1 VPRVNRRKKPLGHG
15 AELTAAQELDLVIG
29 GPSAFPSEQARRE
42 AWRTHRDEV
51 RKLVVGLTHAEICF
65 EHGGFLPG
73 ERIIHAE
80 QRIRETPNVIC
91 GDLRV
96 TANGRELKSRR

>member
-1 VPRVNRRKKPLGHG
+1 MATAKRSRRH
-15 AELTAAQELDLVIG
+15 ARETRLTPAQELDLVIG
-29 GPSAFPSEQARRE
+29 GPSAFPNEQARRE
-42 AWRTHRDEV
+42 AWRAHRDEV

-91 GDLRV
+91 GNSRV
-96 TANGRELKSRR
+96 TGERSEAEKP

>member
-1 VPRVNRRKKPLGHG
+1 MATTKRARRH
-15 AELTAAQELDLVIG
+15 ARETRLTPAQELDLVIG

-65 EHGGFLPG
+65 EHGGSLPG

-80 QRIRETPNVIC
+80 QRIRETPNHFC
-91 GDLRV
+91 GSLRV
-96 TANGRELKSRR
+96 TGQRSGKEKP